1 MAASEEFALL
11 RDAAPAEL
19 DQLLARARKRRF
31 GAGEVVFHAGDP
43 ADTLHLIRRGRFSVR
58 IMTEFGDAATLNVIG
73 PGDAFGELALLTPGQ
88 PRSATIASLEEGE
101 TLSIHQI
108 EFNALR
114 ERVPTIDRFLIG
126 LLAVQVRRLSGQL
139 VEALYLPAD
148 TRVRRRL
155 LDVCLAF
162 GPISPGTIVP
172 LTQEELATAGRHL
185 ARDGQQGA
193 ARGAGGG
200 HDRARP
206 RPHDAAGPRR
216 ASAPRPTVR
225 LSDSARHLP
234 FRHSLASASTV
245 AQVAVAPRSPLRDL
259 FGAGCVAAGDPGGR

>member
-1 MAASEEFALL
+1 MAAAEEFELL

-19 DQLLARARKRRF
+19 DQLLARARRRRF
-31 GAGEVVFHAGDP
+31 SAGEVVFHAGDP

-73 PGDAFGELALLTPGQ
+73 PGDAFGELALLTPGA

-155 LDVCLAF
+155 LDVCTAF
-162 GPISPGTIVP
+162 GPVSPGTVVP
-172 LTQEELATAGRHL
+172 LTQEELATLAGTSRATVNKVLREEQAAGTIEL
-185 ARDGQQGA
+185 ARGRTTLLDPDA
-193 ARGAGGG
+193 LER
-200 HDRARP
+200 RARP
-206 RPHDAAGPRR
+206 F
-216 ASAPRPTVR
+216 S
-225 LSDSARHLP
+225 
-234 FRHSLASASTV
+234 
-245 AQVAVAPRSPLRDL
+245 
-259 FGAGCVAAGDPGGR
+259 

>member
-1 MAASEEFALL
+1 MAAREEFELL

-19 DQLLARARKRRF
+19 DQLLARARRRRF
-31 GAGEVVFHAGDP
+31 SADEVVFHAGDP
-43 ADTLHLIRRGRFSVR
+43 ADTLHLIRKGRFSVR

-73 PGDAFGELALLTPGQ
+73 PGDAFGELALLTPGA
-88 PRSATIASLEEGE
+88 PRSATIVSLEEGE

-155 LDVCLAF
+155 LDVCTAF
-162 GPISPGTIVP
+162 GPVSPGTVVP
-172 LTQEELATAGRHL
+172 LTQEELATLAGTSRATVNKVLREEQAAGTIEL
-185 ARDGQQGA
+185 ARGRTTLLDPDA
-193 ARGAGGG
+193 LER
-200 HDRARP
+200 RARP
-206 RPHDAAGPRR
+206 FA
-216 ASAPRPTVR
+216 
-225 LSDSARHLP
+225 
-234 FRHSLASASTV
+234 
-245 AQVAVAPRSPLRDL
+245 
-259 FGAGCVAAGDPGGR
+259 

>member
-1 MAASEEFALL
+1 MAAAEEFELL

-19 DQLLARARKRRF
+19 DQLLARARRRRF
-31 GAGEVVFHAGDP
+31 SAGEVVFHAGDP

-73 PGDAFGELALLTPGQ
+73 PGDAFGELALLTPGA

-101 TLSIHQI
+101 TLSVHQI

-114 ERVPTIDRFLIG
+114 ERVPTIDRLLIG

-155 LDVCLAF
+155 LDAVAAY
-162 GPISPGTIVP
+162 GPVEAGAVVP
-172 LTQEELATAGRHL
+172 LTQEELASMAGTSRATVNRVLREEEQH
-185 ARDGQQGA
+185 GA
-193 ARGAGGG
+193 VKLGRGRTTLVDPGALEHRARG
-200 HDRARP
+200 
-206 RPHDAAGPRR
+206 
-216 ASAPRPTVR
+216 
-225 LSDSARHLP
+225 
-234 FRHSLASASTV
+234 
-245 AQVAVAPRSPLRDL
+245 L
-259 FGAGCVAAGDPGGR
+259 FT